1 MRAEALE
8 PFGSALLAFLDGD
21 TSANFLI
28 RRDDGKESAL
38 PASYFFR
45 DESGFTEIEKTA
57 IARCEGHVLDVGA
70 GTGSQSI
77 ALQRKGLSV
86 TALDLS
92 PGAVAVARR
101 RGVRKMLC
109 ADIFKL
115 RAGPFDTL
123 LMLGHG
129 IGMVETVDG
138 LKRFLVCIRS
148 LLRADGQLLVDSV
161 DVRVTDDPD
170 NLRYHEAN
178 KSAGRY
184 IGEIRMQFE
193 FRGKRGPYC
202 GWLHVDAETL
212 AEHSRAAGLDCDVV
226 HRDGSGNYLA
236 RITNQSR
243 NDAQ

>member
-92 PGAVAVARR
+92 RGSAV
-101 RGVRKMLC
+101 
-109 ADIFKL
+109 I
-115 RAGPFDTL
+115 P
-123 LMLGHG
+123 
-129 IGMVETVDG
+129 E
-138 LKRFLVCIRS
+138 
-148 LLRADGQLLVDSV
+148 
-161 DVRVTDDPD
+161 
-170 NLRYHEAN
+170 
-178 KSAGRY
+178 KSA
-184 IGEIRMQFE
+184 E
-193 FRGKRGPYC
+193 
-202 GWLHVDAETL
+202 
-212 AEHSRAAGLDCDVV
+212 
-226 HRDGSGNYLA
+226 
-236 RITNQSR
+236 
-243 NDAQ
+243 